1 MGFVIFAQGEYSLST
16 QTLHTAVI
24 LVDRALVANPT
35 IPTGFIQL
43 LGITCLFIASKFCEI
58 KHPMVQD
65 MVWVC
70 DNSYTKQ
77 QARRP
82 LLFP

>member
-1 MGFVIFAQGEYSLST
+1 VDSQGEYTLST

-24 LVDRALVANPT
+24 LVDRALAANPT
-35 IPTGFIQL
+35 IATGFIQL

-58 KHPMVQD
+58 KHPMVRD

-77 QARRP
+77 QVIEP
-82 LLFP
+82 CLWFWFS